1 MAAQESGSGDV
12 IRLCLGGDV
21 MTGRGIDQ
29 ILAHPSA
36 PWLRESWV
44 ASARTYVELAERA
57 HGPIPRPVA
66 DTWIWGDA
74 LDELAQLR
82 PDLRIFNLETSVTI
96 SDACL
101 PKGINYRMRPANIG
115 CLTAAG
121 IDGCVL
127 ANNHVLD
134 WGEAGLRETLATL
147 NAAGIACAGAGRDG
161 VEAAQPAL
169 LDVAGKGRV
178 VVFAVGVMD
187 SGIPPDWAAGIGR
200 PGVNWIERLGAR
212 AVERIAARVRAVK
225 CPGDVVVVSIHW
237 GGNWGYEI
245 PHEQQV
251 FARSLIDTAA
261 VDVVHGHS
269 SHHPRAF
276 EIHRG
281 KLILYGCG
289 DLLND
294 YEGIRGHAEYR
305 GDLSLLYFLDL
316 DPGSGELRRLVM
328 TPLQIRNFR
337 LRRAAPADAEWLR
350 ATLDRESGRR
360 GAGVEV
366 DADGRLVAHWR
377 RGLL

>member
-1 MAAQESGSGDV
+1 MVAQEPGSSDV

-44 ASARTYVELAERA
+44 TSALAYVELAERA

-66 DTWIWGDA
+66 DDYVWGDV
-74 LDELAQLR
+74 LDELAHLR
-82 PDLRIFNLETSVTI
+82 PDLRLVNLETSVTT

-101 PKGINYRMRPANIG
+101 PKGINYRMPPVNIG

-121 IDGCVL
+121 IDCCVL

-147 NAAGIACAGAGRDG
+147 EAAGIAHAGAGRDG
-161 VEAAQPAL
+161 VEAARPAL
-169 LDVAGKGRV
+169 LEVAGKGRV
-178 VVFAVGVMD
+178 VVFSVGVMD
-187 SGIPPDWAAGIGR
+187 SGIPPEWAAGIGR
-200 PGVNWIERLGAR
+200 PGVNWIERLGER
-212 AVERIAARVRAVK
+212 GVERIAAQVRALK

-237 GGNWGYEI
+237 GGNWGYEV
-245 PHEQQV
+245 PPEQRV

-294 YEGIRGHAEYR
+294 YEGIRGHGEYR
-305 GDLSLLYFLDL
+305 GDLSLLYCLDL
-316 DPGSGELRRLVM
+316 DPHSGELRRLVM

-337 LRRAAPADAEWLR
+337 LQRAAPADTEWLR

-360 GAGVEV
+360 GAGVE
-366 DADGRLVAHWR
+366 AGTDGRLVAHWR
-377 RGLL
+377 